1 MIQTLLPKHL
11 VKTRSSVLMMTP
23 AILLLI
29 MFVGEPFILS
39 IMISVTNLRLG
50 SPLPLEFVGLQQ
62 YFDIFSDQ
70 AFQRAI
76 VNNGIF
82 ALCVVPIQTA
92 LALSLALLLNQ
103 KIYGRALFRLLFF
116 MPVIF
121 PLSLV
126 AVIWII
132 IYAPN
137 PEGLVNASLNTLTL
151 GHWQARDFLHHE
163 FFALPA
169 IMLTSI
175 WQGVGFQMIVF
186 LAALQAIPHHLY
198 EAASI
203 DGAKPWQ
210 QFWHITLPQ
219 LRYTV
224 VYVVILTTILAFRLF
239 DQVQIMTQGGPNNAS
254 TTIMFEVVK
263 NAFTQQQ
270 VAKAAAMTVVLFML
284 VLFLTFLQ
292 QKISKKVR
300 V

>member
-11 VKTRSSVLMMTP
+11 VKTRTSVLMMIP

-29 MFVGEPFILS
+29 VFVGEPFILS
-39 IMISVTNLRLG
+39 IILSLTNLRLG
-50 SPLPLEFVGLQQ
+50 SPLPMEFVGLQQ
-62 YFDIFSDQ
+62 YYEIFSDQ

-82 ALCVVPIQTA
+82 ALCVVPIQTV

-103 KIYGRALFRLLFF
+103 KMYGRAMFRMLFF

-132 IYAPN
+132 IFAPN
-137 PEGLVNASLNTLTL
+137 PEGLFNDSLNALTL
-151 GHWQARDFLHHE
+151 GHWQARDFLHNE
-163 FFALPA
+163 YFALPA

-186 LAALQAIPHHLY
+186 LAALQAIPHQLY

-203 DGAKPWQ
+203 DGAKTWQ

-224 VYVVILTTILAFRLF
+224 AYVVILTTILAFRLF
-239 DQVQIMTQGGPNNAS
+239 DQVQIMTQGGPSNAS
-254 TTIMFEVVK
+254 TTIMFETVK
-263 NAFTQQQ
+263 SAFAQQQ
-270 VAKAAAMTVVLFML
+270 VAKAAAMTVVLFVI
-284 VLFLTFLQ
+284 VLSLTGLQ

-300 V
+300 I